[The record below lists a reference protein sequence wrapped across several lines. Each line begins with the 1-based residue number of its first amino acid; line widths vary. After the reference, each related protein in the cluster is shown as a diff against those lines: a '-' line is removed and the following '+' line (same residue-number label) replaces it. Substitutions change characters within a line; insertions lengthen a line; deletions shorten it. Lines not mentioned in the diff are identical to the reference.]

1 MLNGAKREDPK
12 IELMKKSIPPSQ
24 DTLDTD
30 DVRIDETGVEDAEII
45 GDDEDLEQIKMNKAR
60 FELKKM
66 E

>member
-1 MLNGAKREDPK
+1 VLNGAKREDPK